1 MLIEAARGGHSGVVN
16 LLLRQP
22 RFTEALRN
30 QILASR
36 QAAAVNSE
44 QQQLT
49 QGRKRARSHPHQVS
63 NCHVKIAL
71 ASLKVSCVIVT
82 RVYCVVVL
90 VNQDGAS

>member
-36 QAAAVNSE
+36 QAAAVTTE
-44 QQQLT
+44 QQQLS
-49 QGRKRARSHPHQVS
+49 QGRKRTRSHPHQVRY
-63 NCHVKIAL
+63 C
-71 ASLKVSCVIVT
+71 CCGVIMT
-82 RVYCVVVL
+82 
-90 VNQDGAS
+90 